1 MNLEAE
7 IVITILRE
15 QLADALWK
23 NVLLEAQVRQ
33 LTTAAPTTEVPE
45 PRPVD

>member
-1 MNLEAE
+1 MNLDAE

-15 QLADALWK
+15 QLAEALWK

-33 LTTAAPTTEVPE
+33 LQGEAPAEAQ
-45 PRPVD
+45 PVD